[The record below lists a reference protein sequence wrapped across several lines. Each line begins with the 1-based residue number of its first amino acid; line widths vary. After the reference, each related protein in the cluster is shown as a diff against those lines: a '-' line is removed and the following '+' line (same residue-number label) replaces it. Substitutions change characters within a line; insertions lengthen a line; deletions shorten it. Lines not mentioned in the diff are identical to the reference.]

1 MRRRNCFLMWWLK
14 TALLS
19 NMQKPLLILLALDES
34 PFLQLGD
41 RALRSAGYETALAH
55 DRDGL
60 VRALQESSPS
70 LLLVGE
76 QLHGESGLRISAEQL
91 ERFPTLPILLYA
103 EKDTHIIAKEVLR
116 IGLSGYIFPPLH
128 TDDIVD
134 AVKRSLDRA
143 RHLGDW
149 VRGEVKRTTA
159 SLQRQVN
166 EFDTIFNNIADGV
179 IILDK
184 SSHIILINQAASQ
197 SFNVPIESAYG
208 KPIAQALP
216 HPDLQAMLGRSA
228 EDGLKYHEIN
238 FDDGR
243 VFNAH
248 YTLIP
253 NVGSAITLQD
263 ITYLKELD
271 HIKSDFVHTVSHDLR
286 SPLTSVLGYAELIGR
301 TGPLN
306 DHQREFMAR
315 LQASIR
321 DITSLVNDLLDLG
334 RLEAGFDTR
343 REIVQLENIIG
354 YTLDI
359 LGGQIGAHNLSV
371 RFEPEPD
378 LPPLKAN
385 PLRLRQMLDN
395 LIGNAIKYTLPGGQ
409 INVKLRSEGGQIIL
423 QVSDNGP
430 GIPLAD
436 QPRIFEKFYR
446 GENVPDGVPG
456 SGLGLAIVKS
466 IVDSHQGR
474 IWVESAL
481 GQGSTFFVVLPAYVP
496 PAS

>member
-1 MRRRNCFLMWWLK
+1 MTRP
-14 TALLS
+14 T
-19 NMQKPLLILLALDES
+19 LILLALDES
-34 PFLQLGD
+34 PFLELGK
-41 RALRSAGYETALAH
+41 RALRSVGYETAIAQ
-55 DRDGL
+55 DADGL
-60 VRALQESSPS
+60 ARALQASTPS
-70 LLLVGE
+70 LLLIGE
-76 QLHGESGLRISAEQL
+76 RLRGQSGLELAAAQL

-103 EKDTHIIAKEVLR
+103 EKDTHAIAKEVLR
-116 IGLSGYIFPPLH
+116 VGLSGYICPPLR
-128 TDDIVD
+128 TDDLVT
-134 AVKRSLDRA
+134 AVQRSLARA

-149 VRGEVKRTTA
+149 VRNEVGRTTA

-166 EFDTIFNNIADGV
+166 DFDTIFNNIADGV
-179 IILDK
+179 VILDRQGR
-184 SSHIILINQAASQ
+184 IVLINTAAAYAFGATPESVFGRPVTQA
-197 SFNVPIESAYG
+197 F
-208 KPIAQALP
+208 P
-216 HPDLQAMLGRSA
+216 HPDLQSMLGRSA

-271 HIKSDFVHTVSHDLR
+271 HLKSDFVHTVSHDLR

-306 DHQREFMAR
+306 DHQREFMGR
-315 LQASIR
+315 LQASIQN
-321 DITSLVNDLLDLG
+321 ITALVNDLLDLG

-343 REIVQLENIIG
+343 REIIQLENILG
-354 YTLDI
+354 YTVDL
-359 LGGQIGAHNLSV
+359 LGGQISAHGLNVKFHAAPNL
-371 RFEPEPD
+371 PA
-378 LPPLKAN
+378 LKAN

-395 LIGNAIKYTLPGGQ
+395 LIGNAIKYSHQGGEVT
-409 INVKLRSEGGQIIL
+409 IELSAEDGQVIL

-430 GIPLAD
+430 GISQAD
-436 QPRIFEKFYR
+436 QPHIFEKFFR
-446 GENVPDGVPG
+446 GENVPEGVAG

-474 IWVESAL
+474 IWVESTL
-481 GQGSTFFVVLPAYVP
+481 GQGSSFFVVLPAHI
-496 PAS
+496 

>member
-1 MRRRNCFLMWWLK
+1 
-14 TALLS
+14 
-19 NMQKPLLILLALDES
+19 MQKLILILLALDES
-34 PFLQLGD
+34 PFLQLGEK
-41 RALRSAGYETALAH
+41 ALQSAGYETTVVH
-55 DRDGL
+55 DREGL
-60 VRALQESSPS
+60 MRALQKSTPS
-70 LLLVGE
+70 LLLIGE
-76 QLHGESGLRISAEQL
+76 RLNGDLGLQLAAEQL

-103 EKDTHIIAKEVLR
+103 EKDTHATAKEVLR
-116 IGLSGYIFPPLH
+116 VGLSGYIFPPLR
-128 TDDIVD
+128 TDDMVA
-134 AVKRSLDRA
+134 AVKRSLERA

-149 VRGEVKRTTA
+149 VRGEVGRTTT

-166 EFDTIFNNIADGV
+166 EFDTIFNNIVDGV
-179 IILDK
+179 IILDRQL
-184 SSHIILINQAASQ
+184 HIILVNQAAAQ
-197 SFNVPIESAYG
+197 AFGVTIESVFG
-208 KPIAQALP
+208 KPAAQALP
-216 HPDLQAMLGRSA
+216 HPDLQALFGRSA

-248 YTLIP
+248 YAIIP
-253 NVGSAITLQD
+253 NVGSAVTLQD
-263 ITYLKELD
+263 ISYLKELD

-306 DHQREFMAR
+306 ELQTDFMAR
-315 LQASIR
+315 LQSSIR
-321 DITSLVNDLLDLG
+321 DITSLVNNLLDLG

-343 REIVQLENIIG
+343 REIVQLENILG
-354 YTLDI
+354 YTLDV
-359 LGGQIGAHNLSV
+359 LGGQVSANNLTV
-371 RFEPEPD
+371 CFEPD
-378 LPPLKAN
+378 HNLPPLKAN

-395 LIGNAIKYTLPGGQ
+395 LIGNAIKYTPPSGQ
-409 INVKLRSEGGQIIL
+409 INIRLRAEGGQIIL
-423 QVSDNGP
+423 QVSDTGP

-474 IWVESAL
+474 IWVESSL

>member
-1 MRRRNCFLMWWLK
+1 MTRP
-14 TALLS
+14 T
-19 NMQKPLLILLALDES
+19 LILLALDES
-34 PFLQLGD
+34 PFLELGK
-41 RALRSAGYETALAH
+41 RALRSAGYETAIAQDVNGLA
-55 DRDGL
+55 
-60 VRALQESSPS
+60 RALQASTPS
-70 LLLVGE
+70 LLLIGE
-76 QLHGESGLRISAEQL
+76 RLRGQSGLELAAAQL

-103 EKDTHIIAKEVLR
+103 EKDTHVIAKEVLR
-116 IGLSGYIFPPLH
+116 VGLSGYIFPPLR
-128 TDDIVD
+128 TDDLVT
-134 AVKRSLDRA
+134 AVQRSLERA

-149 VRGEVKRTTA
+149 VRNEVGRTTA

-166 EFDTIFNNIADGV
+166 DFDTIFNNIADGV
-179 IILDK
+179 ILLDK
-184 SSHIILINQAASQ
+184 QGHIALINTAAANAFGATS
-197 SFNVPIESAYG
+197 ESVFG
-208 KPIAQALP
+208 RPVAQAIP
-216 HPDLQAMLGRSA
+216 HPDLQSMLGRSA

-248 YTLIP
+248 YAIIP

-271 HIKSDFVHTVSHDLR
+271 HLKSDFVHTVSHDLR

-306 DHQREFMAR
+306 EHQREFMGR
-315 LQASIR
+315 LQASIQN
-321 DITSLVNDLLDLG
+321 ITSLVNDLLDLG

-354 YTLDI
+354 YTVDL
-359 LGGQIGAHNLSV
+359 LGGQISARSLNVKFHAKPNLPS
-371 RFEPEPD
+371 
-378 LPPLKAN
+378 LKAN

-395 LIGNAIKYTLPGGQ
+395 LIGNAIKYSRQGGEVT
-409 INVKLRSEGGQIIL
+409 IELSAEDGQVIL

-430 GIPLAD
+430 GISQAD
-436 QPRIFEKFYR
+436 QPHIFEKFFR
-446 GENVPDGVPG
+446 GENVPDGVAG

-474 IWVESAL
+474 IWVESTL
-481 GQGSTFFVVLPAYVP
+481 GQGSSFFVVLPAHVP
-496 PAS
+496 PA